1 MFATSPAV
9 EPEGGKV
16 RRNLPIAIFG
26 KPPDVVTSYDK
37 HHMRS
42 HSSLSWKS
50 TKIIT
55 GMKKKTRTKLRKG
68 KDSTKII
75 IQSRQFMSDDTS
87 VNVSSMMVTT

>member
-1 MFATSPAV
+1 MFATKPAM

-55 GMKKKTRTKLRKG
+55 VMKKNKKKLRKG

>member
-1 MFATSPAV
+1 M
-9 EPEGGKV
+9 EPEGGRV
-16 RRNLPIAIFG
+16 RRNLPTAIFG
-26 KPPDVVTSYDK
+26 KPPDVISSLYISYHK

-42 HSSLSWKS
+42 HSPLSWKS

-55 GMKKKTRTKLRKG
+55 VMKKKTGTKLRKG

-87 VNVSSMMVTT
+87 VNVSGMVVTT

>member
-1 MFATSPAV
+1 
-9 EPEGGKV
+9 
-16 RRNLPIAIFG
+16 
-26 KPPDVVTSYDK
+26 
-37 HHMRS
+37 MRS

-55 GMKKKTRTKLRKG
+55 VRKTKTRTKLRKG

-87 VNVSSMMVTT
+87 VNVSGMMVTT